1 MESLPAQKTFLPDG
15 SGRAS
20 LALMRVSAV
29 ESWPVVLPGRA
40 CGSGQLHSCIHSSR
54 ASLVAQIVKNPP
66 AVWETWVRSLG
77 GEDPLE
83 EGMATHSSIV
93 AWRIPWTEEPGGLD
107 TTERVSTAQSI
118 LLSRHPQCATRKARS
133 KPWPSPFPGVSSNL
147 HKVCSVYLWEIQF
160 IYGKYTALHIS
171 NFDRPGLSLSRDSQ
185 CLASNA

>member
-1 MESLPAQKTFLPDG
+1 M
-15 SGRAS
+15 
-20 LALMRVSAV
+20 
-29 ESWPVVLPGRA
+29 SWSRRLL
-40 CGSGQLHSCIHSSR
+40 LHSRHSMFLLYGTYCFSKC
-54 ASLVAQIVKNPP
+54 AVFSVVSCLWALVAQIVKNLP

-77 GEDPLE
+77 GEDSLE
-83 EGMATHSSIV
+83 EGVATHSSIL
-93 AWRIPWTEEPGGLD
+93 AWRIPWIEEPGGLD

-185 CLASNA
+185 CPASNA